1 MTINENKDTHTIKR
15 KRSWRIP
22 FESRKPRER
31 SACPNCNSILVKKRH
46 RTKDYV
52 CEVCNWE
59 GVTVK
64 KVMW

>member
-1 MTINENKDTHTIKR
+1 MITKEKKDINAIKR
-15 KRSWRIP
+15 KVKRLIP

-31 SACPNCNSILVKKRH
+31 SACPKCNSILVKKRH

-52 CEVCNWE
+52 CDVCKWE